1 MTGQNG
7 TTGLVLTERQ
17 EALLAQEPPED
28 EIQVTEVDDNRDPSG
43 KRTIHWLH
51 AGYYFREM
59 NDIFGIGQW
68 SMEATPLGP
77 QVVPGGRVAVGSQVR
92 VTIGPLALQAAVLRT
107 APSSKEGMNL
117 QAELAAAESHALKR
131 ALRALGPRFGLSLY
145 PGGSNGDDQP
155 PQGPEQGSG
164 GADHGPQP
172 MQARREP
179 LPAGAHEAADRI
191 ARPRPGH
198 APRAPRPAADAGQ
211 AAGQGQGASPLTA
224 VQAVFEQIATAQ
236 RLEKSRVGG
245 LMAEYAQTHFNK
257 TPSMMTAGE
266 QEQLL
271 VAAQNE
277 LRRLQAA

>member
-1 MTGQNG
+1 M
-7 TTGLVLTERQ
+7 LTERQ
-17 EALLAQEPPED
+17 QALLSQEPPED
-28 EIQVTEVDDNRDPSG
+28 EIQVTEVDDHREGSG

-107 APSSKEGMNL
+107 ASSSKEGINL

-155 PQGPEQGSG
+155 PAGPEQGD
-164 GADHGPQP
+164 GAANHEPQP
-172 MQARREP
+172 IQARREP
-179 LPAGAHEAADRI
+179 LPASAQNAADRI
-191 ARPRPGH
+191 ARPRPSH
-198 APRAPRPAADAGQ
+198 APRAPRPAAQAGQ
-211 AAGQGQGASPLTA
+211 AAGQGGSPLTA
-224 VQAVFEQIATAQ
+224 TQAVFEQIATAQ
-236 RLEKSRVGG
+236 RLEKSRAGG
-245 LMAEYAQTHFNK
+245 LMAEYAQTHFSK
-257 TPSMMTAGE
+257 TPSMMTTEE
-266 QEQLL
+266 QQQLL
-271 VAAQNE
+271 VAARNE
-277 LRRLQAA
+277 LRHLQAA

>member
-1 MTGQNG
+1 MTEQNG

-17 EALLAQEPPED
+17 ETLLAQEPPRD
-28 EIQVTEVDDNRDPSG
+28 EIQVTEVDDDRDPSG

-51 AGYYFREM
+51 AGYYLREM

-107 APSSKEGMNL
+107 ASSGKAGMNL

-145 PGGSNGDDQP
+145 PGGSNGHGQP
-155 PQGPEQGSG
+155 PAGPGQGDGS
-164 GADHGPQP
+164 ADHGPQP

-179 LPAGAHEAADRI
+179 LPAGAQEAADRI
-191 ARPRPGH
+191 ARPRPS
-198 APRAPRPAADAGQ
+198 RAPRGPRT
-211 AAGQGQGASPLTA
+211 AAGAGRATGQGSSPLTA
-224 VQAVFEQIATAQ
+224 IQAVFEQIAAAQ

-257 TPSMMTAGE
+257 TPSMMTTGE

-271 VAAQNE
+271 GAARNE